1 MDYSRKKPNRVE
13 DMEFPEVLKKW
24 TYCKTAS
31 DSLKAD
37 ITKKIISQELKHII
51 NHQIV
56 KSTGKLVYNAPA
68 TVQ

>member
-1 MDYSRKKPNRVE
+1 
-13 DMEFPEVLKKW
+13 MEFPEVLKKWVYQKW

-31 DSLKAD
+31 DSLKTD